1 MKKVTL
7 LTIGLIFSCSMG
19 YSADLDV
26 RKVSELQFVTQEEEV
41 DFYEFVVTKVA
52 KKVDG
57 TIVNVVDN
65 RKTQRSRITIAQ
77 IDEQIA
83 VLQAKKDAILALKA
97 EAVAYIAIALASQKI
112 ETETD
117 LQFVA
122 RIRKAERDAAQSQA
136 SNRLNSQYAQIDK
149 RYKDIAIKAHYAAN
163 PDLEETVED
172 LD

>member
-97 EAVAYIAIALASQKI
+97 EVVATK
-112 ETETD
+112 
-117 LQFVA
+117 
-122 RIRKAERDAAQSQA
+122 
-136 SNRLNSQYAQIDK
+136 
-149 RYKDIAIKAHYAAN
+149 
-163 PDLEETVED
+163 
-172 LD
+172 